1 MAEPL
6 LDVVRALEGK
16 SRMQR
21 RGWIR
26 DYLYDQGIRCERH
39 RYRTGENL
47 FVPSMMTPFVGLS
60 SHYDAVPG
68 SPGANDNASAI
79 AVCVELLRRYMEEPF
94 GRFGLQVFFFDE
106 EEKGL
111 LGSQAYVEQYG
122 VRGMKGLFNLELVG
136 MGEEFA
142 LWPLKEQ
149 HEEPLLSLFEQRSH
163 EKEIRTQRLDR
174 IILHTA
180 DHVPFRAAG
189 VFDAWTITRISQ
201 KDREVAAHYY
211 KAMEFEVDNKTLLE
225 IISDAPIFA
234 HYHQPTDL
242 AEHLSEANLLE
253 TADTIWE
260 TLLRYDQEV

>member
-1 MAEPL
+1 MAKPL
-6 LDVVRALEGK
+6 LDHVQALEGK
-16 SRMQR
+16 SRILR

-26 DYLYDQGIRCERH
+26 DYLYDQGIHCESH

-47 FVPSMMTPFVGLS
+47 FVPSMMTPFVALGT
-60 SHYDAVPG
+60 HYDTVAG

-79 AVCVELLRRYMEEPF
+79 AVALEVLRRYMDEPF
-94 GRFGLQVFFFDE
+94 THFGLQVFFFDE

-122 VRGMKGLFNLELVG
+122 VRGMLGLLNMELVG

-142 LWPLKEQ
+142 LWPLREH
-149 HEEPLLSLFEQRSH
+149 HEERLLLAFESQA
-163 EKEIRTQRLDR
+163 KAKDINCTRLDK
-174 IILHTA
+174 IIMHTA

-189 VFDAWTITRISQ
+189 IFDAWTITRISQ

-211 KAMEFEVDNKTLLE
+211 KAMEFEVDSETLLE
-225 IISDAPIFA
+225 IIEGAPIFE
-234 HYHQPTDL
+234 HYHRPSDL
-242 AEHLSEANLLE
+242 ATHLTEQSLIQ

-260 TLLRYDQEV
+260 TLQIFDQTF